1 MWRPDAGI
9 IGLKFSLPIT
19 GLRERDLAALCLGAA
34 ASLLLPDPGW
44 GLLGLLLLPAALS
57 QQNWLLVMF
66 LAGYASGAANG
77 ALWLSSRLPDQCLG
91 KEVGLAGRI
100 VTLPREQVLA
110 STQRRVTAQME
121 VSYVEDPLCA
131 NVRRVRVAQYIDSAE
146 EDQPLEYNTWVHGR
160 WRFKPLSSQFNPGS
174 HPDQA
179 RWASRGIDAAVT
191 PVGRLSQKPVAQP
204 VAQFRSRVLERW
216 ADKESEGWA
225 AMRAL
230 LLGDTRSLSQLMWRD
245 LRHLGVVHVLVI
257 SGLHIGLLAS
267 FSLLLLQLPRRVLR
281 IPGDGGGMAFASV
294 SALLVTGCYAAFV
307 GASLPVMRAYLML
320 VAAQAPLILGWTTTG
335 RHGLLLVLS
344 AMLLWDPRVLLGPSF
359 WLSAAATWLLVSTP
373 CQSLS
378 ARSLIF
384 MQIKMIVLMSPITLF
399 WFGETSL
406 LGLATNL
413 IVVPV
418 VTMMMVPMGLMGLLL
433 FEASPAV
440 ADELWWGGAQLW
452 QLLRVVFDGLL
463 RCCRPWAVMT
473 ASPGVL
479 QFCLGLLALAL
490 WSASRRYASVAFLIV
505 ALFPWSDRQTVA
517 GNSMTLL
524 DVGQGLSMVI
534 HAGGHTLVYDTG
546 YGKSEGFTQAEKVL
560 LPYLADRNIER
571 VDTLLISHADLDHSG
586 GLPLLQKHLSIA
598 RHLGFGGEAC
608 RNGER
613 WVWGSAEFL
622 IINGPGLAETD
633 RNDGSCG
640 LLIKT
645 PRFSVLIPGDVS
657 AEREK
662 QWVRYWRAELE
673 ASILVLAHHGSRT
686 SSSYAL
692 LKWSSP
698 QWALVSAGR
707 GNAFGH
713 PHQEVVQR
721 VERSGQTVLLNT
733 ATSGAISLG
742 LAEHDTAEPT
752 PARGPWAPYW
762 LKLP

>member
-1 MWRPDAGI
+1 
-9 IGLKFSLPIT
+9 LSLPKT
-19 GLRERDLAALCLGAA
+19 GLSARDLIALCSGLA

-44 GLLGLLLLPAALS
+44 GLLGLLLLPVALS
-57 QQNWLLVMF
+57 QQSWLVVMF
-66 LAGYASGAANG
+66 LVGAASGAANG
-77 ALWLSSRLPDQCLG
+77 ALWLSSRIPDQCLG
-91 KEVGLAGRI
+91 REVTMAGRI

-121 VSYVEDPLCA
+121 VFYVEDPLCA
-131 NVRRVRVAQYIDSAE
+131 NVKRVRVTQYIDSVE
-146 EDQPLEYNTWVHGR
+146 ENQPLEYNIWVHGR

-191 PVGRLSQKPVAQP
+191 PVGRLTQKPMGQP
-204 VAQFRSRVLERW
+204 VAQFRSRVLKRW
-216 ADKESEGWA
+216 AGKEGEGWA

-230 LLGDTRSLSQLMWRD
+230 LLGDTRSLSQVMWRD

-281 IPGDGGGMAFASV
+281 IPGDRGGMAFASL

-320 VAAQAPLILGWTTTG
+320 AAAQAPLILGWSSTG

-344 AMLLWDPRVLLGPSF
+344 VMLLWDPRILLGPSF
-359 WLSAAATWLLVSTP
+359 WLSAAATWLLVSAP
-373 CQSLS
+373 WQSLS

-406 LGLATNL
+406 LGMATNL

-418 VTMMMVPMGLMGLLL
+418 VTMVMVPMGLMGLLL
-433 FEASPAV
+433 FEAAPAV

-452 QLLRVVFDGLL
+452 ELLRVGFDGLL
-463 RCCRPWAVMT
+463 RCCRSWAVLT

-479 QFCLGLLALAL
+479 QFGLGLLALTL
-490 WSASRRYASVAFLIV
+490 WSSSRRCASVALLIA
-505 ALFPWSDRQTVA
+505 ALFPWTERQA
-517 GNSMTLL
+517 GAGSAMTLL
-524 DVGQGLSMVI
+524 DIGQGLSIVI
-534 HAGGHTLVYDTG
+534 HAAGHTLVYDTG
-546 YGKSEGFTQAEKVL
+546 YGGSEGFTQAEKVL
-560 LPYLADRNIER
+560 LPYLADRKVER
-571 VDTLLISHADLDHSG
+571 IDALLISHADLDHSG
-586 GLPLLQKHLSIA
+586 GLPLLRTRLPVS

-613 WVWGSAEFL
+613 WVWGSTEFL
-622 IINGPGLAETD
+622 VINGPGLAETD

-645 PRFSVLIPGDVS
+645 PRISVLIPGDVS
-657 AEREK
+657 AERER

-692 LKWSSP
+692 LKWASP
-698 QWALVSAGR
+698 NWALVSAGR

-713 PHQEVVQR
+713 PHKEVVQR
-721 VERSGQTVLLNT
+721 IEQSGQTVLLNT
-733 ATSGAISLG
+733 ATSGAISLS
-742 LAEHDTAEPT
+742 LAERDTPEPT
-752 PARGPWAPYW
+752 PARGRWAPYW